1 MSSGVDPTA
10 ARDELIRIIRQVR
23 RRWRLKNALRG
34 AAIVLAAG
42 AAVLLASAWGLERL
56 GFSPGAVIA
65 LRVVLLAAGL
75 ALLGRFIFVRRVA
88 RVPGGRVALS
98 IG

>member
-42 AAVLLASAWGLERL
+42 AAVLEKARAMQIGKELPDDW
-56 GFSPGAVIA
+56 FSEDVHP
-65 LRVVLLAAGL
+65 
-75 ALLGRFIFVRRVA
+75 
-88 RVPGGRVALS
+88 
-98 IG
+98 